1 MSKSKKSGNP
11 SGKTKRKLNDKVKI
25 ITLNY
30 YRRNPDRI
38 LNEMLNIKL
47 NKFESYII
55 KKLVQRSVR
64 CGRRKNK

>member
-11 SGKTKRKLNDKVKI
+11 SDKTRRKLNDKVKI

-30 YRRNPDRI
+30 DRRNPERI
-38 LNEMLNIKL
+38 LNEMLKIKL

-64 CGRRKNK
+64 RGRRKNK